1 MTPQGVVGVEDKEQG
16 LLGKLRP
23 LRAVLILGAFIAI
36 LGKPEVGTPVAH
48 SGWEMVSTLL
58 IPVLAPLIFMLL
70 MLDALMSRV
79 WLSEAEG
86 RERERL
92 RLIVRVDIVVGL
104 LLLVY
109 WVPFFVALGR

>member
-1 MTPQGVVGVEDKEQG
+1 MTEKTQGF
-16 LLGKLRP
+16 LGQLRP
-23 LRAVLILGAFIAI
+23 LRAALILAAI
-36 LGKPEVGTPVAH
+36 VVMLVKPETGMPVAY

-79 WLSEAEG
+79 WMSEAEG
-86 RERERL
+86 EERNRL
-92 RLIVRVDIVVGL
+92 RLIVRVDVIVGL

-109 WVPFFVALGR
+109 WLPFFIALGR